1 MSKNCQCYSEP
12 FLRHHQCRNILNI
25 IVMDN
30 SFFSMDRLI
39 EFGLSMAVAQQMVN
53 TMNQT
58 MQNMYVPGAM
68 NPMQQPASQIY
79 YAILDDKQSG
89 PYSEQELSRLIA
101 DKKVTKD
108 TYVWKP
114 GMIDWQKVENVPDI
128 LKLVA
133 LTPPKFDVNQH

>member
-1 MSKNCQCYSEP
+1 M
-12 FLRHHQCRNILNI
+12 
-25 IVMDN
+25 VMDN
-30 SFFSMDRLI
+30 KFFSMDKLL

-68 NPMQQPASQIY
+68 NPMQPRVNHTY
-79 YAILDDKQSG
+79 YVVLDNKQSG

-108 TYVWKP
+108 TYVWEP
-114 GMIDWQKVENVPDI
+114 GMLDWQKVENTPDV

-133 LTPPKFDVNQH
+133 LTPPAFNANNK

>member
-1 MSKNCQCYSEP
+1 ME
-12 FLRHHQCRNILNI
+12 
-25 IVMDN
+25 N

-53 TMNQT
+53 SMNYA

-68 NPMQQPASQIY
+68 NPVQQSASQTY
-79 YAILDDKQSG
+79 YVILDDKQSG

-114 GMIDWQKVENVPDI
+114 GMLDWQKAENTPDV
-128 LKLVA
+128 LRLVA
-133 LTPPKFDVNQH
+133 LTPPVFNGSNK

>member
-1 MSKNCQCYSEP
+1 ME
-12 FLRHHQCRNILNI
+12 
-25 IVMDN
+25 N
-30 SFFSMDRLI
+30 SFFSMDRLV
-39 EFGLSMAVAQQMVN
+39 EFGLSLAVAQQMVN
-53 TMNQT
+53 TMNQA

-68 NPMQQPASQIY
+68 NPMQQPASQTY

-108 TYVWKP
+108 TYVWRP
-114 GMIDWQKVENVPDI
+114 GMIDWQKVENVPDV

-133 LTPPKFDVNQH
+133 LTPPKFDINQH